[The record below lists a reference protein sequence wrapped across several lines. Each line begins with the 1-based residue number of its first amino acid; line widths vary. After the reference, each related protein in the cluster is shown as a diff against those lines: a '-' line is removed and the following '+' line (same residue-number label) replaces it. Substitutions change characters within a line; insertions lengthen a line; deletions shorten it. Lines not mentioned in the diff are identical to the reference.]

1 MDPLRVLRAIR
12 FSTRLE
18 FEMGEEVKVAA
29 GDNDVKSAIV
39 GKVSRERI
47 WHEIHLMLS
56 GNQPAKALGYLSD
69 FGLFWVV
76 FTPPSNCKPLILK
89 EDNKDKIYKQK
100 RVYLYA
106 SLLLPLWK
114 TVYIDN
120 KKKTAPVVT
129 YIINTSDGDEVMR
142 LYDAVDKFLC
152 LIPLILFG
160 EDMEIPWETDII
172 EVSVASKTRILLG
185 LLLREIKGLWRAAL
199 MMSTFLFKNT
209 AVEGLLGGERR
220 EVFMKVEQE
229 ILRLGLEKVW
239 EMKALVNGKDI
250 MRHLG
255 VEKGGPAVGKWQRR
269 LLQLQLAN
277 PSCGSVKECLD
288 WMTEQ
293 MKLE

>member
-1 MDPLRVLRAIR
+1 MCDC
-12 FSTRLE
+12 
-18 FEMGEEVKVAA
+18 EV
-29 GDNDVKSAIV
+29 G
-39 GKVSRERI
+39 GC
-47 WHEIHLMLS
+47 
-56 GNQPAKALGYLSD
+56 G
-69 FGLFWVV
+69 
-76 FTPPSNCKPLILK
+76 FT
-89 EDNKDKIYKQK
+89 DKQK

-106 SLLLPLWK
+106 SLLLPLWM

-129 YIINTSDGDEVMR
+129 YIIINTSDGDEVMR
-142 LYDAVDKFLC
+142 LYDAVDRFLC

-199 MMSTFLFKNT
+199 MLSTFLFKNT
-209 AVEGLLGGERR
+209 AVEEGVLVLGGDEVEKRR
-220 EVFMKVEQE
+220 KVFVEVEQE

-255 VEKGGPAVGKWQRR
+255 VEK
-269 LLQLQLAN
+269 LLAN
-277 PSCGSVKECLD
+277 GSEDYCNLLTLTLLVEA
-288 WMTEQ
+288 
-293 MKLE
+293 